1 MGPEKKLL
9 RKKNHEKSRDK
20 KLWKVKQF
28 DFSLFSC
35 VIDNMSDD
43 KASDA
48 PPAAPAVSEEVPAPA
63 ETAPATSPEAAAT
76 EDTEMEAAVDPNN
89 ITIHI
94 KTPKEKKTLQTTP
107 NVNVKEFKEKISKEF
122 NDTPIE
128 QLCLIF
134 AGKIIKD
141 HETLDVH
148 NIKDGMTI
156 HLVIKSG
163 PPAGGQAN
171 RSPSGQVTSQTPTRP
186 DPGTT
191 PFGIGG
197 IGGLPGMNNLGMGS
211 ANFMEMQQQVQEGIR
226 NNPDLMRQVMD
237 SPLTQSLMSNPEILR
252 SLIQSNPQ
260 MRQLMDR
267 NPEINHML
275 NNPDVLRQTMEI
287 ARNPAMMQE
296 LMRNQDRAMS
306 NLESIPGGQS
316 ALQRMY
322 RDIQEPMLDAAQDQ
336 FGSNPFQAL
345 RGGNGTPG
353 GNNAAN
359 NQQQQSG
366 ENAAPLPNPWGG
378 GGGGG
383 RNNSSGTGT
392 ATSGSSNP
400 AASAGMTGGNLMN
413 SPGMQSL
420 FQQITDN
427 PQMMQNMM
435 SAPYTQD
442 IMRSLASNPEM
453 ASNIIGSNP
462 LFAGNPELQAQMRNM
477 MPAMLQQMNSPEMMS
492 IIGNAEAMRAIT
504 QIQDGLQR
512 LRTAAPE
519 FYNAM
524 GFPAVNAA
532 LSSQSNAQGT
542 AASAAAGSATAG
554 TTATAESGSTATTE
568 THDPSDPN
576 AAASALTASQVAGS
590 DSFRTLMNS
599 MVHNMASQG
608 LSAPPEE
615 RFQAQLE
622 TLSSMGFVDRQA
634 NIQALI
640 ATYGDVNAA
649 IDRLLNGRQQEQ
661 S

>member
-1 MGPEKKLL
+1 
-9 RKKNHEKSRDK
+9 
-20 KLWKVKQF
+20 
-28 DFSLFSC
+28 
-35 VIDNMSDD
+35 MSDD
-43 KASDA
+43 KAA
-48 PPAAPAVSEEVPAPA
+48 ETTPTAAPAASEEAPA
-63 ETAPATSPEAAAT
+63 ENAPATSPQAAAAT
-76 EDTEMEAAVDPNN
+76 EDTEMQAAADPNKM
-89 ITIHI
+89 TVHV
-94 KTPKEKKTLQTTP
+94 KTPKEKKSLQTTP
-107 NVNVKEFKEKISKEF
+107 NANVKEFKEMISKEF

-134 AGKIIKD
+134 AGKIVKD

-163 PPAGGQAN
+163 PPAGSN
-171 RSPSGQVTSQTPTRP
+171 RSPGGTATSPTPTRP
-186 DPGTT
+186 TTDPSTT

-252 SLIQSNPQ
+252 SLIQANPQ

-322 RDIQEPMLDAAQDQ
+322 RDIQEPMLDAAQGQ

-345 RGGNGTPG
+345 SGNAGTNTAG
-353 GNNAAN
+353 S

-378 GGGGG
+378 GGG
-383 RNNSSGTGT
+383 RNTSSGTGT
-392 ATSGSSNP
+392 GSSGSSNP
-400 AASAGMTGGNLMN
+400 SAAAGAGLTGGNLMN

-442 IMRSLASNPEM
+442 IMRNLASNPDM

-462 LFAGNPELQAQMRNM
+462 LFAGNPQLQEQMRNM

-532 LSSQSNAQGT
+532 LSSQN
-542 AASAAAGSATAG
+542 AASAGTASGTPAAAAT
-554 TTATAESGSTATTE
+554 TTAAATGESGSTTTTTDSTASDATT
-568 THDPSDPN
+568 
-576 AAASALTASQVAGS
+576 ASRVAGM
-590 DSFRTLMNS
+590 DSFRTLMSS
-599 MVHNMASQG
+599 MVNNMASQG
-608 LSAPPEE
+608 LNAPPEE
-615 RFQAQLE
+615 RFQTQLE

-649 IDRLLNGRQQEQ
+649 IDRLLNSRQAGEQ

>member
-1 MGPEKKLL
+1 
-9 RKKNHEKSRDK
+9 
-20 KLWKVKQF
+20 
-28 DFSLFSC
+28 
-35 VIDNMSDD
+35 MSDD
-43 KASDA
+43 KAMDTN
-48 PPAAPAVSEEVPAPA
+48 PPAEAPASEETA
-63 ETAPATSPEAAAT
+63 EKAPEAT
-76 EDTEMEAAVDPNN
+76 EAASGEKKPEGGESASPAAAEAVASPKPPEE
-89 ITIHI
+89 IPMTVHV
-94 KTPKEKKTLQTTP
+94 KTPKDKKSIQTKTDE
-107 NVNVKEFKEKISKEF
+107 NVKEFKAKISKEF
-122 NDTPIE
+122 GDAPIE

-134 AGKIIKD
+134 AGKILKD
-141 HETLDVH
+141 HDTLAAH
-148 NIKDGMTI
+148 NVKDGMTV

-163 PPAGGQAN
+163 PVGGSSNSASSTPAAPQ
-171 RSPSGQVTSQTPTRP
+171 RP
-186 DPGTT
+186 DTGST

-197 IGGLPGMNNLGMGS
+197 LGGLPGMSNLGMGS

-252 SLIQSNPQ
+252 SLIQANPQ

-322 RDIQEPMLDAAQDQ
+322 RDIQEPMLDAAQNQ

-345 RGGNGTPG
+345 GGNRGGT
-353 GNNAAN
+353 GNNAGSGN
-359 NQQQQSG
+359 QGNQQQRG

-378 GGGGG
+378 GG
-383 RNNSSGTGT
+383 SSGTGT
-392 ATSGSSNP
+392 SGSGSGSTSQSTP
-400 AASAGMTGGNLMN
+400 SMSGSGLMS

-427 PQMMQNMM
+427 PSMMQNMM
-435 SAPYTQD
+435 NAPYTQD
-442 IMRSLASNPEM
+442 IMRNLSANPEM
-453 ASNIIGSNP
+453 AANIIGSNP
-462 LFAGNPELQAQMRNM
+462 LFAGNPELQQQMRNM
-477 MPAMLQQMNSPEMMS
+477 MPAMMQQLNSPEMMS
-492 IIGNAEAMRAIT
+492 VVGNSEAMRAIM

-512 LRTAAPE
+512 LRAAAPE
-519 FYNAM
+519 FYTAM
-524 GFPAVNAA
+524 GMPNVAA
-532 LSSQSNAQGT
+532 SLSSAQAGGSPSPAAST
-542 AASAAAGSATAG
+542 AAGGETTSTTTTTTTSSTSNTTGSSDGQIA
-554 TTATAESGSTATTE
+554 SG
-568 THDPSDPN
+568 
-576 AAASALTASQVAGS
+576 LQGS
-590 DSFRTLMNS
+590 DAFRTLMNS
-599 MVHNMASQG
+599 MVSNMATQG
-608 LSAPPEE
+608 LNAPPEE
-615 RFQAQLE
+615 RFQTQLE

-649 IDRLLNGRQQEQ
+649 IDRLLNSGQQPGQQ

>member
-1 MGPEKKLL
+1 
-9 RKKNHEKSRDK
+9 
-20 KLWKVKQF
+20 
-28 DFSLFSC
+28 
-35 VIDNMSDD
+35 MSDD
-43 KASDA
+43 KPMDDVPAPSGSEDTAGADA
-48 PPAAPAVSEEVPAPA
+48 AAAPA
-63 ETAPATSPEAAAT
+63 AAAASP
-76 EDTEMEAAVDPNN
+76 AAADGEVGSDKM
-89 ITIHI
+89 TVHV
-94 KTPKEKKTLQTTP
+94 KTPKEKKTFQTTP
-107 NVNVKEFKEKISKEF
+107 KANVKEFKEQISKEF
-122 NDTPIE
+122 SDTPIA

-163 PPAGGQAN
+163 PPTAAATSPTPPPAGSRPPADT
-171 RSPSGQVTSQTPTRP
+171 SG
-186 DPGTT
+186 T
-191 PFGIGG
+191 PFGLSG
-197 IGGLPGMNNLGMGS
+197 IGGLPGMSNLGMGS

-322 RDIQEPMLDAAQDQ
+322 RDIQEPMLDAAQNQ

-345 RGGNGTPG
+345 G
-353 GNNAAN
+353 GNNSGNAGSG
-359 NQQQQSG
+359 QQQQRG

-378 GGGGG
+378 GSGAG
-383 RNNSSGTGT
+383 NTSSTTGTGST
-392 ATSGSSNP
+392 GSATTGAAPGAGLSG
-400 AASAGMTGGNLMN
+400 AGLMN

-420 FQQITDN
+420 FQQITEN

-442 IMRSLASNPEM
+442 IMRSMAANPEM
-453 ASNIIGSNP
+453 AANIIGSNP

-477 MPAMLQQMNSPEMMS
+477 MPAMMQQMNSPEMMS

-512 LRTAAPE
+512 LRSAAPE
-519 FYNAM
+519 FYTAM
-524 GFPAVNAA
+524 GMPAVNSA
-532 LSSQSNAQGT
+532 LSSAG
-542 AASAAAGSATAG
+542 AAGSPSPAAESSSASGTTTT
-554 TTATAESGSTATTE
+554 TTATTTTAT
-568 THDPSDPN
+568 PSSTTPAQ
-576 AAASALTASQVAGS
+576 AAGME
-590 DSFRTLMNS
+590 SFRTLMNS
-599 MVHNMASQG
+599 MVSNMANQG
-608 LSAPPEE
+608 LNAPPEE
-615 RFQAQLE
+615 RFQSQLE

-649 IDRLLNGRQQEQ
+649 IDRLLNSRQAGEQ

>member
-1 MGPEKKLL
+1 
-9 RKKNHEKSRDK
+9 
-20 KLWKVKQF
+20 
-28 DFSLFSC
+28 
-35 VIDNMSDD
+35 MSDD
-43 KASDA
+43 KAAEATPVAD
-48 PPAAPAVSEEVPAPA
+48 PPATEEAPAA
-63 ETAPATSPEAAAT
+63 ETAPATSPQAATAT
-76 EDTEMEAAVDPNN
+76 EDTEMEAAADPNKM
-89 ITIHI
+89 TVHV
-94 KTPKEKKTLQTTP
+94 KTPKEKKSLQTTP
-107 NVNVKEFKEKISKEF
+107 NANVKEFKEMISKEF

-163 PPAGGQAN
+163 PPASGSN
-171 RSPSGQVTSQTPTRP
+171 RSPGGSATSPTPTRP
-186 DPGTT
+186 TTDPATT

-211 ANFMEMQQQVQEGIR
+211 ANFMEMQQQVQDGIR

-252 SLIQSNPQ
+252 SLISSNPQ

-275 NNPDVLRQTMEI
+275 NNPEVLRQTMEI

-345 RGGNGTPG
+345 RGNAGGSGNTG
-353 GNNAAN
+353 NAAGS

-383 RNNSSGTGT
+383 RNASSGTGT
-392 ATSGSSNP
+392 GSSGTSNP
-400 AASAGMTGGNLMN
+400 TAAGGGITGGNLMN

-435 SAPYTQD
+435 NAPYTQD
-442 IMRSLASNPEM
+442 IMRSLAANPEM

-462 LFAGNPELQAQMRNM
+462 LFAGNPQLQEQMRNM

-532 LSSQSNAQGT
+532 LSSQNA
-542 AASAAAGSATAG
+542 AAAAGSASGTPAAAT
-554 TTATAESGSTATTE
+554 TTAAAGESGSATTTTTAGSTE
-568 THDPSDPN
+568 S
-576 AAASALTASQVAGS
+576 AAAANQSVGQDA
-590 DSFRTLMNS
+590 FRTLMNS
-599 MVHNMASQG
+599 MVNNMASQG
-608 LSAPPEE
+608 LNAPPEE
-615 RFQAQLE
+615 RFQSQLE

-634 NIQALI
+634 NIQALM

-649 IDRLLNGRQQEQ
+649 IDRLLNPRQAGEQ